1 MNLAYCYIENNSSA
15 LDQTYTYSFDE
26 EKVCAGKRVLVDFNH
41 RECMAYVDH
50 VEINSSQIFPYAIKK
65 ILRVLDAEPVL
76 NEEMREL
83 GKWMSHSTVSP
94 IISAYQAMLPAQL
107 KPKSTKVQIQMEKW
121 VKPLEDHT
129 ITLKQKQLYDILKKR
144 GEMKRSE
151 WLKHSLARKLE
162 SLGCVEIYEKE
173 KRSEEKIIEKETNIF
188 ELTDEQK
195 NAVEKILHSEKDVV
209 CLKGVTGSGKTEVF
223 LHCAQQV
230 LKQGKQVLFL
240 VPEISLTP
248 MMVKRVKQRFGSDV
262 AIYHSALNSQQKYE
276 QFQSIKNHEK
286 KIVVGTRSAVFMPFD
301 RLGLIIIDEEH
312 DTSYKQASGCR
323 YHARDVAIQRG
334 KYHHARV
341 VLASATPSLDT
352 YARAVKNVYD
362 LVEIKN
368 RINQNMP
375 DVKLINMNEVIRKK
389 QSYILSD
396 TLIHAMRETLEA
408 HEQILLLLNRRGYQ
422 PVLKCVTCR
431 SVVMCPHCD
440 RPLVYHKQSETLNC
454 HLCGYSMK
462 KISTCPQCGGNLN
475 GYGYGTQK
483 LAEKVQEVFP
493 EARIVRMDA
502 DTTTRKDAHQRLLE
516 SFEQHQGDILLGTQ
530 MIAKGLDF
538 ENVTLVGILEGDA
551 PLERSDYRSSEL
563 AFDLL
568 TQASGRSGRGRKKGR
583 VLIQVYDE
591 DHYAIDCALHQDY
604 DRFFQN
610 EMKYRHLA
618 QYPPYTYLCSL
629 IYVSRSKEEA
639 SQTAELALEELKEQ
653 NFKVLGVSEL
663 LKIQDEMR
671 YRIIV
676 KSKNLKE
683 LEDSIYQLYQ
693 KHRMS
698 KSKVKLQIDMNPMF
712 LDE

>member
-1 MNLAYCYIENNSSA
+1 
-15 LDQTYTYSFDE
+15 
-26 EKVCAGKRVLVDFNH
+26 
-41 RECMAYVDH
+41 
-50 VEINSSQIFPYAIKK
+50 
-65 ILRVLDAEPVL
+65 
-76 NEEMREL
+76 
-83 GKWMSHSTVSP
+83 
-94 IISAYQAMLPAQL
+94 
-107 KPKSTKVQIQMEKW
+107 
-121 VKPLEDHT
+121 
-129 ITLKQKQLYDILKKR
+129 
-144 GEMKRSE
+144 
-151 WLKHSLARKLE
+151 
-162 SLGCVEIYEKE
+162 
-173 KRSEEKIIEKETNIF
+173 
-188 ELTDEQK
+188 
-195 NAVEKILHSEKDVV
+195 
-209 CLKGVTGSGKTEVF
+209 
-223 LHCAQQV
+223 
-230 LKQGKQVLFL
+230 
-240 VPEISLTP
+240 
-248 MMVKRVKQRFGSDV
+248 
-262 AIYHSALNSQQKYE
+262 
-276 QFQSIKNHEK
+276 
-286 KIVVGTRSAVFMPFD
+286 
-301 RLGLIIIDEEH
+301 
-312 DTSYKQASGCR
+312 
-323 YHARDVAIQRG
+323 
-334 KYHHARV
+334 
-341 VLASATPSLDT
+341 
-352 YARAVKNVYD
+352 
-362 LVEIKN
+362 
-368 RINQNMP
+368 
-375 DVKLINMNEVIRKK
+375 
-389 QSYILSD
+389 
-396 TLIHAMRETLEA
+396 
-408 HEQILLLLNRRGYQ
+408 
-422 PVLKCVTCR
+422 
-431 SVVMCPHCD
+431 
-440 RPLVYHKQSETLNC
+440 
-454 HLCGYSMK
+454 MK

-502 DTTTRKDAHQRLLE
+502 DTTTRKDAHQKLLE

-629 IYVSRSKEEA
+629 IYVSRNKEEA
-639 SQTAELALEELKEQ
+639 SHIAEMALEELKEQ